1 MSDTYQNI
9 TMTEEKRA
17 RTGFFHTVALH
28 LKKNRLGDLLVSSGM
43 ITTEQLESALA
54 MQARTR
60 EPLGKVLIKSGAIT
74 AAMLYRKL
82 AEQWCVRVSAYG
94 LTFMMGATAVPS
106 AARAGSGQ
114 AQSGQIVLASATTAT
129 PFNKAAALQYPS
141 LFGTTEIRSDN
152 TAAFTKWT
160 KMLDRFEKQLTAHSG
175 ATAPRLQLWKAE
187 LSRIRH
193 LSTADKIAAV
203 NNYINKVQYITDA
216 KNWGQTDHW
225 ATPVEF
231 FSRGGDCED
240 FAIAKYAS
248 LRALGVPAERLRIA
262 IVHDKIKNI
271 PHAVLIVYAENGQS
285 YVLDNQDKAM
295 RNINNVTRYKPIF
308 SINQGSWWMHRVQ
321 NS

>member
-9 TMTEEKRA
+9 SITDTKGA
-17 RTGFFHTVALH
+17 QTGFFHTVALH
-28 LKKNRLGDLLVSSGM
+28 LKKNRLGDLLVSSGV
-43 ITTEQLESALA
+43 ITPEQLESALA

-60 EPLGKVLIKSGAIT
+60 EPLGRVLIKSGAIS

-106 AARAGSGQ
+106 TARAAGQ
-114 AQSGQIVLASATTAT
+114 GQSGQIVLASAVTVAPHNKTASL
-129 PFNKAAALQYPS
+129 KYPS

-160 KMLDRFEKQLTAHSG
+160 KMLDRFEKQLTAHSA
-175 ATAPRLQLWKAE
+175 ATAPRLQAWKAE

-203 NNYINKVQYITDA
+203 NNYINQVEYITDA
-216 KNWGQTDHW
+216 KNWGQSDYW

-248 LRALGVPAERLRIA
+248 LRALGMPAERLRIA

-295 RNINNVTRYKPIF
+295 RNINSVTRYKPIF
-308 SINQGSWWMHRVQ
+308 SINQASWWMHRVQ